1 MTCVTGYVK
10 QMSDS
15 IGEATQEEGWVICR
29 VFKKKLLLQKSS
41 DCSNNYSSMTSENK
55 TQLIMD
61 TSSSDT
67 LDQILKYM
75 GRSCKQE
82 KENTDNHTNMRPI
95 NPIETLFNTSTIMHE
110 RFTKLPPLE
119 NINQTVPSVQ
129 TEWTTLDSFS
139 ACQINGQLPDTLKQT
154 GSLFD
159 EPGFG
164 FGSGVKLINSNG
176 EECENDNAGCAGS
189 DGDLWSFT
197 KSCVYSPCMG
207 YIDNLSP

>member
-1 MTCVTGYVK
+1 MFYGYVK
-10 QMSDS
+10 QMSNS

-41 DCSNNYSSMTSENK
+41 DCSNNYSSMTSESK

-67 LDQILKYM
+67 LDHILQHM

-82 KENTDNHTNMRPI
+82 KENTDNHNDMRCL

-119 NINQTVPSVQ
+119 NINNHTVSSVQ
-129 TEWTTLDSFS
+129 TDWATPDSFS
-139 ACQINGQLPDTLKQT
+139 ACQINGQLPSTLKQT
-154 GSLFD
+154 CGLFD

-164 FGSGVKLINSNG
+164 FGSGVKLIGGNG
-176 EECENDNAGCAGS
+176 EECDDDNAGCAGG